1 MPVRFVPGERRIT
14 DTPGIAGGACTGRPI
29 DGRPRDLSRGLPIV
43 GVRPLPDRSILCRRV
58 YAGDPGLGDGSHGTM
73 SHWITSFQ
81 LLTLV
86 VCTRFARRCKT
97 FRAAEKPGLC
107 GELQDLLHLRRPMT
121 GRGLPEFTGRASAPG
136 SRKPLLCLPPRRGH
150 RVGVQDWPRSAGQR
164 RRRRIGRTT
173 LTATTN
179 CLPGQWLKLFVE
191 AHRG

>member
-1 MPVRFVPGERRIT
+1 MPRAWAGSRYRACDDRGTCHHVFLMGERRIASIS
-14 DTPGIAGGACTGRPI
+14 GIAGGACTGQPT

-43 GVRPLPDRSILCRRV
+43 SVRPLPDRSILRRRV

-107 GELQDLLHLRRPMT
+107 RWFQDLSDLR
-121 GRGLPEFTGRASAPG
+121 GE
-136 SRKPLLCLPPRRGH
+136 
-150 RVGVQDWPRSAGQR
+150 
-164 RRRRIGRTT
+164 
-173 LTATTN
+173 
-179 CLPGQWLKLFVE
+179 
-191 AHRG
+191 